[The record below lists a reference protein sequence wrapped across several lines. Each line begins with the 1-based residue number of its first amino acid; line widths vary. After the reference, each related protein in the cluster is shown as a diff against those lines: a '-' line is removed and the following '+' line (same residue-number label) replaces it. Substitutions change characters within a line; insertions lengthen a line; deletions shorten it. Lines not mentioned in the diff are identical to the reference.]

1 MAVYDIVKK
10 KNKNNNKT
18 KLTLQQQRKQRERY
32 KATRIWFRTPGIL
45 GVIGSS
51 AVKGA
56 AACPM
61 WSLPSILLLSHP
73 LSSHPLSTSHQ
84 HILNRK
90 AQSQRCANYLLL
102 LTWEQRQE
110 CARLKTLLKE
120 SPNFPQFGWLSNGAS
135 WVGKVKETTSLSLW
149 CFFED
154 TPTCPIKDQSLR
166 HGPKPS
172 PAGQKVCI

>member
-10 KNKNNNKT
+10 KKKKTNQQQQNKT
-18 KLTLQQQRKQRERY
+18 DPPIAAKTTWRY
-32 KATRIWFRTPGIL
+32 KALRIWFRTPGIL

-56 AACPM
+56 AACPV

-73 LSSHPLSTSHQ
+73 LSSHLLSTSHQ

-102 LTWEQRQE
+102 LTWERRQE
-110 CARLKTLLKE
+110 RARLKTLLE

-135 WVGKVKETTSLSLW
+135 WVGKVKETTSPSLW
-149 CFFED
+149 FFFLR
-154 TPTCPIKDQSLR
+154 TPPLAQ
-166 HGPKPS
+166 
-172 PAGQKVCI
+172 

>member
-10 KNKNNNKT
+10 KKKTNQQQQNKT
-18 KLTLQQQRKQRERY
+18 DPPIAAKTTWRY
-32 KATRIWFRTPGIL
+32 KALRIWFRTPGIL

-56 AACPM
+56 AACPV

-102 LTWEQRQE
+102 LTWERRQE
-110 CARLKTLLKE
+110 RARLKTLLE

-135 WVGKVKETTSLSLW
+135 WVGKVKETTSPSLW
-149 CFFED
+149 FFFFFR
-154 TPTCPIKDQSLR
+154 TPPLAQ
-166 HGPKPS
+166 
-172 PAGQKVCI
+172 